1 MEIAISRQLSASY
14 SDKEKKLNRR
24 FTPII
29 ADAKKAKRMAHSVKS
44 YQLSAVSFQLRS
56 VEC

>member
-44 YQLSAVSFQLRS
+44 YQLSAVSF
-56 VEC
+56 